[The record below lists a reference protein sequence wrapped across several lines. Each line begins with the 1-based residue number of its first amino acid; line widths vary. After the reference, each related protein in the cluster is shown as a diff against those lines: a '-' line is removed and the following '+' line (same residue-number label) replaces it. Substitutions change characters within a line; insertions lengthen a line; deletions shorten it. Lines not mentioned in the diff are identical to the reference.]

1 MADAFENR
9 FTEFFA
15 ETRQGLLR
23 YVRRMTRTRES
34 AEDIVQEA
42 YARTLEQGRHVQ
54 APKAL
59 LFVTARH
66 LAWNAHR
73 DQRTAATDP
82 VADIDQLG
90 AVEEAGPSPEERL
103 IADEAAE
110 LLRQAVERLPAQC
123 RAAFALRVF
132 HGCRYKEI
140 AEQLGISPKTVEKHI
155 ARGLRDT
162 HAFMRRRYR
171 LPDKDTGPDHG

>member
-1 MADAFENR
+1 MPDAFENR

-23 YVRRMTRTRES
+23 YVRRMTRTNES

-42 YARTLEQGRHVQ
+42 YARTLEQGPHVQ
-54 APKAL
+54 APKAF

-73 DQRTAATDP
+73 DRRTQASDP
-82 VADIDQLG
+82 VGDIDQLG
-90 AVEEAGPSPEERL
+90 AVDDAGSSPEERL
-103 IADEAAE
+103 IAEEAAE
-110 LLRQAVERLPAQC
+110 LLRKAVERLPAQC

-132 HGCRYKEI
+132 HGCTYKEI

-155 ARGLRDT
+155 GRGLRET

-171 LPDKDTGPDHG
+171 LPDGGTERDHG